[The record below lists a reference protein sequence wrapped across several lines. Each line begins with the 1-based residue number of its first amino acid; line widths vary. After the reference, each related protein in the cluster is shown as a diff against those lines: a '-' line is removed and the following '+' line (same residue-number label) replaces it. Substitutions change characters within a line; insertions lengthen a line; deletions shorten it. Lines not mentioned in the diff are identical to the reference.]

1 MRPMWIAIRVL
12 LLAAWL
18 GCGCTG
24 ATTTATATATE
35 RPAAPAAAPP
45 KAVVVVSANT
55 EWRVVKAVYPDA
67 RLEQTPWGEAF
78 ERALDVG
85 GRPARVV
92 FFHGGWGKVAAAGSA
107 QYAIDR
113 WRPAYVVNL
122 GTCGGFAGAIEKHAV
137 VLADRTV
144 IYDIKEAM
152 GDSAEAIADY
162 TVALDL
168 SWLTGPPPSAVKK
181 TLLVSGDR
189 DLVPSELGELA
200 ARYGAVAGDWESGAI
215 AYTCARNRQRVLIL
229 RGVTDLVGQGGGEAY
244 GNMAVFAEGADVV
257 MRRLLGELPAWLARC
272 P

>member
-1 MRPMWIAIRVL
+1 MPASLRVL
-12 LLAAWL
+12 LLVAYI
-18 GCGCTG
+18 GCSRG
-24 ATTTATATATE
+24 AGG
-35 RPAAPAAAPP
+35 PAAAPPATAAPP
-45 KAVVVVSANT
+45 KAVIVVSANT
-55 EWRVVKAVYPDA
+55 EWKVVKAVYPDA

-78 ERALDVG
+78 ERTLDVG

-137 VLADRTV
+137 VLVDRTV

-162 TVALDL
+162 SVALDL
-168 SWLTGPPPSAVKK
+168 SWLTGPPPSTVVK

-189 DLVPSELGELA
+189 DLVPAELDELA
-200 ARYGAVAGDWESGAI
+200 SRYGAVAGDWESGAI
-215 AYTCARNRQRVLIL
+215 AYTCARNKQRVLIL
-229 RGVTDLVGQGGGEAY
+229 RGVTDLVSRTGGEAY
-244 GNMAVFAEGADVV
+244 GNMGVFAEGAGVV

>member
-1 MRPMWIAIRVL
+1 MWNAIRAL
-12 LLAAWL
+12 GLLACAVTC
-18 GCGCTG
+18 GVGCTG
-24 ATTTATATATE
+24 GGATASAE
-35 RPAAPAAAPP
+35 RPGGAAAAPP
-45 KAVVVVSANT
+45 RAVVIVSANM

-67 RLEQTPWGEAF
+67 RYEPTPWGETF
-78 ERALDVG
+78 ERTLDVG

-113 WRPAYVVNL
+113 WHPAYVINL

-168 SWLTGPPPSAVKK
+168 SWLAGPPPSAVKK

-189 DLVPSELGELA
+189 DLVPAELGELA

-215 AYTCARNRQRVLIL
+215 AYTCARNHQRVLIL
-229 RGVTDLVGQGGGEAY
+229 RGVTDLVGAGGGEAY
-244 GNMAVFAEGADVV
+244 GNMAVFAEGTDVV

>member
-1 MRPMWIAIRVL
+1 MWIMIRAL
-12 LLAAWL
+12 LLVAWI
-18 GCGCTG
+18 GCGG
-24 ATTTATATATE
+24 AAVD
-35 RPAAPAAAPP
+35 RPAPALAPAPL
-45 KAVVVVSANT
+45 KAVVIISANM
-55 EWRVVKAVYPDA
+55 EWRVVRAVYPDA
-67 RLEQTPWGEAF
+67 RLEATPWGEAF
-78 ERALDVG
+78 ERSLDVG
-85 GRPARVV
+85 GRPTRVV

-113 WRPAYVVNL
+113 WRPAYVINL
-122 GTCGGFAGAIEKHAV
+122 GTCGGFAGAIERHAV
-137 VLADRTV
+137 VLADRTI

-168 SWLTGPPPSAVKK
+168 SWLTGPPPSAVTR

-189 DLVPSELGELA
+189 DLVPADLGELA

-229 RGVTDLVGQGGGEAY
+229 RGVSDLVAPAGGESY
-244 GNMAVFAEGADVV
+244 GNPAAFAEGADVV
-257 MRRLLGELPAWLARC
+257 MRRLLRELPAWLARC